1 MKKILAFISALAVM
15 TALTGCGSVAE
26 EGKSDSQSVAETTA
40 AQTEASSEDS
50 TKLTAESDTA
60 TVTEQSGASD
70 DSETNSPTETG
81 SGNTA
86 SNTANDYG
94 FYPVETPIYTSISV
108 ASLAGVWYLAD
119 DMAKNTLII
128 TSSEDDIYNGT
139 WQYAYEYGGSRF
151 GYIKIE
157 YTVNQDGYNEY
168 WYNFYET
175 DGELWESFAADGSIP
190 NNDLFAAQSGDPHFA
205 RAASGSEGGMLDKG
219 GEYLG
224 VWGCGRATMHIEEG
238 GFAGGRYVIT
248 ISWASSAFENTV
260 WTYDCYFDESVNA
273 YVSDYGTR
281 CEEVYTEEDVEPER
295 TTTDGEKARFYAENG
310 GIRWENLVG
319 DTEEDMLFT
328 K

>member
-15 TALTGCGSVAE
+15 TALTGCGSVVE

-40 AQTEASSEDS
+40 AQTEASSEATADTEENTTAS
-50 TKLTAESDTA
+50 TEN
-60 TVTEQSGASD
+60 SGTSD

-281 CEEVYTEEDVEPER
+281 CEEVYTEEGVEPER

-310 GIRWENLVG
+310 AIRWENLVG

>member
-1 MKKILAFISALAVM
+1 MKKILSFISALAVM
-15 TALTGCGSVAE
+15 TAFTGCGNVVE

-40 AQTEASSEDS
+40 AQTETSSEATADS
-50 TKLTAESDTA
+50 EENNTASAENSET
-60 TVTEQSGASD
+60 SD
-70 DSETNSPTETG
+70 DSETG

-94 FYPVETPIYTSISV
+94 FYPVETPIHTSISV
-108 ASLAGVWYLAD
+108 ASLAGDWYLAD

-128 TSSEDDIYNGT
+128 TSSEDDIYNGN

-151 GYIKIE
+151 GYVKLE
-157 YTVNQDGYNEY
+157 YSVNQDGYNDY
-168 WYNFYET
+168 RYNFYEN

-190 NNDLFAAQSGDPHFA
+190 NNDLYAAQPEEMHFI
-205 RAASGSEGGMLDKG
+205 RASSLADGGMLDKG

-260 WTYDCYFDESVNA
+260 WTYDCYFDESTDA
-273 YVSDYGTR
+273 FVSDYGTR
-281 CEEVYTEEDVEPER
+281 CEEVYTEENVEPER
-295 TTTDGEKARFYAENG
+295 KTTDGEKARFYAG
-310 GIRWENLVG
+310 DGKIRWENLAG